1 MVMSLMVHNFT
12 EAKIFHS
19 RDFPCAVNISSC
31 TYSYIGQDSLMVGCM
46 LIAEIQTNCPL
57 LLDICR
63 RSCCNQM
70 QENWLGYHED
80 VCEFVFVFV
89 FLYLYLHIQFLYSL
103 LLISGKLARIL

>member
-1 MVMSLMVHNFT
+1 MMSLMVHHFT

-19 RDFPCAVNISSC
+19 RDFPCAVSISSC
-31 TYSYIGQDSLMVGCM
+31 TYSYIGQDSLMIGCM

-80 VCEFVFVFV
+80 VCEFVFVCCIFV
-89 FLYLYLHIQFLYSL
+89 FVFAQ
-103 LLISGKLARIL
+103 